1 MGEPTFAATDAE
13 AAVRYARFG
22 AADPFPE
29 IEPALLN
36 TTDITDYVAATG
48 MIFPFN
54 YAEGVLKTATYEVAI
69 LGPYTYWDENLERV
83 EDTLERDA
91 LFTIPPNTIAFVS
104 LEPKFRIPVY
114 LAVRFNLHIAHIHR
128 GLLLGTGP
136 LVDPGFEGRLAV
148 PLHNL
153 TLNPYTI
160 RGGDGLIW
168 LEVTKLS
175 PRRTQLT
182 SKAAPEYDR
191 KDRRF
196 FRFDPGKRDLTLR
209 EYLYR
214 ANQGRPIA
222 SSINFVAER
231 AARAAENARNAARR
245 FANVGYVAAA
255 LGLVAVI
262 VGVVAVTY
270 ASFTLTDNV
279 DTRIA
284 ADTSTI
290 TQLKNDDQRAQAQI
304 AALEKQLC
312 AQHSPSASPLP
323 FACPSP

>member
-1 MGEPTFAATDAE
+1 MAEPTFAATDAE
-13 AAVRYARFG
+13 AAARYERFG
-22 AADPFPE
+22 SNDPFPG

-36 TTDITDYVAATG
+36 TTDVADYVAATG

-54 YAEGVLKTATYEVAI
+54 YSPAVLKTATYEVAI

-83 EDTLERDA
+83 EDSLDRDA

-104 LEPKFRIPVY
+104 LESRFRIPEY

-136 LVDPGFEGRLAV
+136 LVDPGFEGHLAV

-175 PRRTQLT
+175 PRRGQLKT
-182 SKAAPEYDR
+182 KVAPEFER
-191 KDRRF
+191 SNRRF
-196 FRFDPGKRDLTLR
+196 FGFDARKRNLTLR
-209 EYLYR
+209 DYLFR

-231 AARAAENARNAARR
+231 AARAAERARNAAAR
-245 FANVGYVAAA
+245 FANVGYIAAA
-255 LGLVAVI
+255 ASLLAVI
-262 VGVVAVTY
+262 VGVVAITY
-270 ASFTLTDNV
+270 ASFTLTHDV
-279 DTRIA
+279 DTQLAAEAATIA
-284 ADTSTI
+284 QMKADNQSAR
-290 TQLKNDDQRAQAQI
+290 TQINL
-304 AALEKQLC
+304 LEGELC
-312 AQHSPSASPLP
+312 AQHTPKASPLP
-323 FACPSP
+323 FACPTP

>member
-1 MGEPTFAATDAE
+1 MAEPTFAATDAE
-13 AAVRYARFG
+13 AATRFEKLG
-22 AADPFPE
+22 SIDPFPE

-36 TTDITDYVAATG
+36 TTDIADYVAATG

-54 YAEGVLKTATYEVAI
+54 YSPEALKTATYEVAI

-83 EDTLERDA
+83 EDTLDRDA

-104 LEPKFRIPVY
+104 LEPKFRIPEY

-168 LEVTKLS
+168 LEVTKVS
-175 PRRTQLT
+175 PRRAQLK
-182 SKAAPEYDR
+182 SRVAPEFARNNR
-191 KDRRF
+191 KF
-196 FRFDPGKRDLTLR
+196 FAFDSKKRNLTLR
-209 EYLYR
+209 DYLFR

-231 AARAAENARNAARR
+231 AARAAERARSAAAR
-245 FANVGYVAAA
+245 FVNLGY
-255 LGLVAVI
+255 LGAGIGLLAVI
-262 VGVVAVTY
+262 VGVVAITY
-270 ASFTLTDNV
+270 ASFTLTHDV
-279 DTRIA
+279 DTQLA
-284 ADTSTI
+284 TQTDTV
-290 TQLKNDDQRAQAQI
+290 TQLKGEDQRAQAQI
-304 AALEKQLC
+304 AALEKALC
-312 AQHSPSASPLP
+312 AEHSPKASPLP
-323 FACPSP
+323 FACTTP